1 MRSSYLPEARSARQP
16 SAEVVVVVG
25 VGAKLL
31 AEGGVDELRIAQVAE
46 EEGADGDAVG
56 VGELAPAED
65 HVGLGHG
72 PPLDVLAGEE
82 VADEPLRLL
91 RHPMRRAIPASRER
105 AVRRG
110 GNNRRAVSCT
120 ARTGDGAARAGG
132 GQRAV
137 VEGSGQRAAGI
148 RRAAEK
154 QRQAGSEQEEGAA
167 QTPWE
172 TPGRQ
177 VLWREP

>member
-148 RRAAEK
+148 RRAAQK
-154 QRQAGSEQEEGAA
+154 QRQAGSEQEQGAA
-167 QTPWE
+167 QTPHLA
-172 TPGRQ
+172 GAR
-177 VLWREP
+177 WREL

>member
-1 MRSSYLPEARSARQP
+1 MEGSEQCGGWQRAASTLGWAADGWAAQKQP
-16 SAEVVVVVG
+16 QAGSE
-25 VGAKLL
+25 
-31 AEGGVDELRIAQVAE
+31 Q
-46 EEGADGDAVG
+46 EEGQRRDTSRPLCSATVQRQ
-56 VGELAPAED
+56 EL
-65 HVGLGHG
+65 GLG
-72 PPLDVLAGEE
+72 PSLDVLAGQD
-82 VADEPLRLL
+82 VADDTLRIL
-91 RHPMRRAIPASRER
+91 RHQTRRAIAATCEQGARSAQGREQST
-105 AVRRG
+105 
-110 GNNRRAVSCT
+110 RAVSCT

-137 VEGSGQRAAGI
+137 VKGSEQRAAGI

-167 QTPWE
+167 QTPWD

>member
-1 MRSSYLPEARSARQP
+1 M
-16 SAEVVVVVG
+16 VVRVR
-25 VGAKLL
+25 AKLEL
-31 AEGGVDELRIAQVAE
+31 EGGVDELRIAQIAE
-46 EEGADGDAVG
+46 EVGAESDAVG
-56 VGELAPAED
+56 VGQHAADEQGL
-65 HVGLGHG
+65 VLGLG
-72 PPLDVLAGEE
+72 PSLDVLAGQD
-82 VADEPLRLL
+82 VADDPLRLL
-91 RHPMRRAIPASRER
+91 RHQT
-105 AVRRG
+105 RRG
-110 GNNRRAVSCT
+110 IAATCEQGARSAQGREPSTRVVSCT

-137 VEGSGQRAAGI
+137 VKGSEQRAAGI

>member
-1 MRSSYLPEARSARQP
+1 M
-16 SAEVVVVVG
+16 VVVVR
-25 VGAKLL
+25 VGAELL
-31 AEGGVDELRIAQVAE
+31 AEGDVDQVRIAHVAE
-46 EEGADGDAVG
+46 EEGAHRDAVL

-65 HVGLGHG
+65 RVGLGHG
-72 PPLDVLAGEE
+72 PSLDILAGED
-82 VADEPLRLL
+82 VADDPLRLL
-91 RHPMRRAIPASRER
+91 RHQTRRAIAATCEQGARSAQGREPSTR
-105 AVRRG
+105 V
-110 GNNRRAVSCT
+110 VSCT

-137 VEGSGQRAAGI
+137 VKGSEQRAAGI